1 VVSVICNDQAWGS
14 AKHTQELYYAIDRV
28 CGTELGVVH
37 YERMVE
43 ALGGYGE
50 FVTRDEEIAPAIERA
65 LQSGKPACVNVITD
79 PTVTSLSTH
88 MYAKSLK
95 DW

>member
-1 VVSVICNDQAWGS
+1 M
-14 AKHTQELYYAIDRV
+14 
-28 CGTELGVVH
+28 H

-88 MYAKSLK
+88 MYAESLK
-95 DW
+95 SWEGNGPRP